1 MEHTQD
7 DVLSPDFSNHFQFF
21 HGTTMQANTDN
32 PLYAAE
38 DPWTVAEET
47 HEERQE
53 TFIPETTHFALEL
66 MASTVTGIKKKR
78 RNTSDKWN

>member
-1 MEHTQD
+1 
-7 DVLSPDFSNHFQFF
+7 
-21 HGTTMQANTDN
+21 MQANTDN